1 MNTTKANRRT
11 MDFIRHMRR
20 SAFFPGRPGGLIT
33 EITWIVRNLEVI
45 CEWRNRQNI
54 LSKIVKSAI
63 HVARLTIHEVDV
75 RNRLVFSDKLVEDWR
90 WQIR

>member
-1 MNTTKANRRT
+1 MQ
-11 MDFIRHMRR
+11 R
-20 SAFFPGRPGGLIT
+20 SAIPTGRPGSLIA
-33 EITWIVRNLEVI
+33 EITWKAGRLEVI
-45 CEWRNRQNI
+45 CEWRDRQTI

-75 RNRLVFSDKLVEDWR
+75 RNRHDFSDKLVEDWR

>member
-1 MNTTKANRRT
+1 MRWSAIPTGSLIAEIIWKA
-11 MDFIRHMRR
+11 
-20 SAFFPGRPGGLIT
+20 GR
-33 EITWIVRNLEVI
+33 LEVI
-45 CEWRNRQNI
+45 CEWQDRKTI

-75 RNRLVFSDKLVEDWR
+75 RNPPDFSDKLDKDWR

>member
-1 MNTTKANRRT
+1 M
-11 MDFIRHMRR
+11 
-20 SAFFPGRPGGLIT
+20 IT
-33 EITWIVRNLEVI
+33 EITWKVGRLELI

-75 RNRLVFSDKLVEDWR
+75 RNRPYFSDKLVEDWR
-90 WQIR
+90 WQKR

>member
-1 MNTTKANRRT
+1 M
-11 MDFIRHMRR
+11 
-20 SAFFPGRPGGLIT
+20 IT
-33 EITWIVRNLEVI
+33 EITWKVGRLELI

-75 RNRLVFSDKLVEDWR
+75 RNRHDFSDKLVEDWR